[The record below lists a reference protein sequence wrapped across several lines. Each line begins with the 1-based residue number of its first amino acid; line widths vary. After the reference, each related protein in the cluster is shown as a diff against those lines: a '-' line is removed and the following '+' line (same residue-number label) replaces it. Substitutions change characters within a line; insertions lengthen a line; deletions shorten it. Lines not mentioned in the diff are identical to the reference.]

1 MAATFL
7 PPNRVSDTEKT
18 LRGLLLPGQRRL
30 HFTREGDRRRKNL
43 LAAMRS
49 LTVQVAIWQATG
61 FPEML
66 ARTKCVTP
74 VIQGALKCDAESL
87 VLERD
92 ESIEASDRR
101 LIFEISQSE
110 DTSKHLSF
118 RHSVAHHEPLL
129 WVSDAVAW
137 SYARGGDWVRR
148 ASPLVEDRVVTVP

>member
-1 MAATFL
+1 
-7 PPNRVSDTEKT
+7 
-18 LRGLLLPGQRRL
+18 
-30 HFTREGDRRRKNL
+30 
-43 LAAMRS
+43 MRS

-61 FPEML
+61 FPERL
-66 ARTKCVTP
+66 ARTICITP
-74 VIQGALKCDAESL
+74 VIQGALECDAESL

-110 DTSKHLSF
+110 DIGKHLSF
-118 RHSVAHHEPLL
+118 RHSAAHHHPLL